1 MSVEVNDRKLAQQ
14 FFNETKQWQ
23 AELNSLVIDLMF
35 FERMLS
41 IYGLKIID
49 PVESRDLNLLKE
61 TLSSFLEHRVEGYK
75 NKLKQHEEYL
85 QKVVE
90 DRVLLKDRD
99 LPYKHQDVKNEVV
112 DFRSGGFSLKQQ
124 LYDKVE
130 QLKEF

>member
-23 AELNSLVIDLMF
+23 SDLNSLVIDLMF

-49 PVESRDLNLLKE
+49 PMESRDLNLLKE
-61 TLSSFLEHRVEGYK
+61 TLSSFLKHRVEGHK
-75 NKLKQHEEYL
+75 NKLKLHEEYL
-85 QKVVE
+85 QRVVE

-99 LPYKHQDVKNEVV
+99 LPYKHQDIKDEVA
-112 DFRSGGFSLKQQ
+112 DFRSGGFNLKEQ

-130 QLKEF
+130 QLKQF